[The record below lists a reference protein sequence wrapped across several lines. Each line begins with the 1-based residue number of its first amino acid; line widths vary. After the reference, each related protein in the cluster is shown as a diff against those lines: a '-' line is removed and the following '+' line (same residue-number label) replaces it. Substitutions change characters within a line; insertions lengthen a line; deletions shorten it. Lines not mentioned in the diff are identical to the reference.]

1 MLIPL
6 SGCLCKR
13 ASQGIPDEG
22 FIDLRHR
29 HVSAHLHAF
38 RSLHSSID
46 VSMEGWTDG
55 PKGTERT
62 HTPWSVSLTPIPIK
76 NRENKLKG

>member
-62 HTPWSVSLTPIPIK
+62 HTHTLVRSSDPHPHK
-76 NRENKLKG
+76 KQRK